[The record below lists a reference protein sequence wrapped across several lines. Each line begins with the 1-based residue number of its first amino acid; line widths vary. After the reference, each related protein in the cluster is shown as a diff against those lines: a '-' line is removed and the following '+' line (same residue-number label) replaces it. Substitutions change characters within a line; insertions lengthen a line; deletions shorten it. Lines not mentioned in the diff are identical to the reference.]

1 MEKAVLKATHRTVIG
16 KHVGALRRE
25 GKLPAIIY
33 GTHMEP
39 TPITLDLREATKFFA
54 PLTESSIVTISLD
67 DKELA
72 TLVREK
78 QRDVIKRTLLHVD
91 FQAVSLT
98 EKLRTQVIIELT
110 GTAPAVKDF
119 NGVVVTG
126 LDELEVECLPS
137 DLPER
142 IVVDISNLLK
152 VGDAIYV
159 RDLAIPEKVA
169 VLDDMEEM
177 VVLITA
183 PAAVEEEAP
192 VVEEVAAEEPEV
204 IERGKKEEEGEEG
217 EEEKKE
223 KKE

>member
-1 MEKAVLKATHRTVIG
+1 MEKAVLNATHRTVIG

-67 DKELA
+67 GEEHA

-98 EKLRTQVIIELT
+98 EKLRTEVIIELT

-142 IVVDISNLLK
+142 IVVDISKSTESGRCHLCS
-152 VGDAIYV
+152 
-159 RDLAIPEKVA
+159 
-169 VLDDMEEM
+169 
-177 VVLITA
+177 
-183 PAAVEEEAP
+183 
-192 VVEEVAAEEPEV
+192 
-204 IERGKKEEEGEEG
+204 
-217 EEEKKE
+217 
-223 KKE
+223 

>member
-1 MEKAVLKATHRTVIG
+1 MEKAVLNATHRTVIG
-16 KHVGALRRE
+16 KHVNVLRRE
-25 GKLPAIIY
+25 GKLPAVIY

-39 TPITLDLREATKFFA
+39 TPITLDLREATRFFA

-67 DKELA
+67 GEEHA

-78 QRDVIKRTLLHVD
+78 QRDYIKGTLLHVD

-98 EKLRTQVIIELT
+98 ETLRTHVVIELT

-126 LDELEVECLPS
+126 LDELEVECLPG

-159 RDLAIPEKVA
+159 RDLTVPEKVT
-169 VLDDMEEM
+169 VLDEEDEM

-183 PAAVEEEAP
+183 PAAIEEEAP
-192 VVEEVAAEEPEV
+192 VAEEEAAAEEPEV
-204 IERGKKEEEGEEG
+204 IERGKKEEEVEEG
-217 EEEKKE
+217 KEEKKE
-223 KKE
+223 

>member
-1 MEKAVLKATHRTVIG
+1 MEKAVLNATHRTVIG
-16 KHVGALRRE
+16 KHVNALRRE

-33 GTHMEP
+33 GTHMDP

-67 DKELA
+67 GEEHA

-110 GTAPAVKDF
+110 GAAPAVKDF

-126 LDELEVECLPS
+126 IDELEVECLPS

-142 IVVDISNLLK
+142 IVVDISNLMK

-159 RDLAIPEKVA
+159 RDLAIPEKVE
-169 VLDDMEEM
+169 VLDDKDDM

-192 VVEEVAAEEPEV
+192 VAEAEATAEEPEV
-204 IERGKKEEEGEEG
+204 IERGKKEEEVEEG
-217 EEEKKE
+217 KEEKKE
-223 KKE
+223 